1 MFLVAIT
8 DLSEKSKVIL
18 QIELIL
24 SRYKKMTK
32 RVCSPPNNG
41 KNVVPGSCVT
51 LPNNGLKEII
61 WWTTKLLSIETEFI
75 GYISV

>member
-8 DLSEKSKVIL
+8 DLSGKSKVIL

-24 SRYKKMTK
+24 SRYKKNDKTGMQSTK
-32 RVCSPPNNG
+32 QWKKCRTRKLCHFT
-41 KNVVPGSCVT
+41 KQW
-51 LPNNGLKEII
+51 LKKII
-61 WWTTKLLSIETEFI
+61 WWMTKLLSIETEFI

>member
-8 DLSEKSKVIL
+8 DLSGKSKVIL

-24 SRYKKMTK
+24 SRYKRMTK
-32 RVCSPPNNG
+32 QVCSPPDNG

-51 LPNNGLKEII
+51 LPNNALKKTFNLSVERCQIMI
-61 WWTTKLLSIETEFI
+61 REYHFHKL
-75 GYISV
+75 

>member
-8 DLSEKSKVIL
+8 DLSGKSKAIL

-51 LPNNGLKEII
+51 LPNNGLKKII

>member
-8 DLSEKSKVIL
+8 DLSGKSKVIL

-41 KNVVPGSCVT
+41 KNIVPGSCVT